1 MKYCYEM
8 GLLIDKWEDSGLG
21 KLALSVAHGTK
32 QEGNTIHTYIP
43 HSTYP
48 VGISDKNYG

>member
-1 MKYCYEM
+1 MISLIIKITKKGKTDMKYCYEM

-32 QEGNTIHTYIP
+32 
-43 HSTYP
+43 
-48 VGISDKNYG
+48 